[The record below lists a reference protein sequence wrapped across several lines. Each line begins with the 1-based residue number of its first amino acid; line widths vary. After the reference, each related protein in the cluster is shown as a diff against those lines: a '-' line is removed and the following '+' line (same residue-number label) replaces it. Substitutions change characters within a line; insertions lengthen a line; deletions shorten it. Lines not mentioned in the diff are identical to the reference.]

1 MTMMRAPRRRMTIAR
16 LHRRM
21 NRRFT
26 GLENRVIRRFESI
39 DARFNAIDARFNA
52 TIGTCF
58 DSMEAR
64 INEGEC
70 LKRMRARFRPPE
82 AEPTAR
88 AVYSRF
94 LRATDFLTAEVAERQ
109 TR

>member
-1 MTMMRAPRRRMTIAR
+1 LSVDEA
-16 LHRRM
+16 L
-21 NRRFT
+21 
-26 GLENRVIRRFESI
+26 SI
-39 DARFNAIDARFNA
+39 HQAALAHL
-52 TIGTCF
+52 
-58 DSMEAR
+58 EAR
-64 INEGEC
+64 DPELYRAVRWLEWRETDESMALFRLTSPAWEARSRNEGER
-70 LKRMRARFRPPE
+70 LKRMRARFRPPG